1 MENLS
6 QELGL
11 GPRFFS
17 ISPLRVFRIEQIQMG
32 SMLMNE
38 LIFLLFSLNKK
49 ICRPFGTNNF
59 INTYMNIKKEPLFTA
74 GILNFRKGS
83 L

>member
-1 MENLS
+1 MLFRFQWHMENLS

-11 GPRFFS
+11 GPGFFS

-49 ICRPFGTNNF
+49 I
-59 INTYMNIKKEPLFTA
+59 
-74 GILNFRKGS
+74 
-83 L
+83 